1 MRKKAAAMAVSMA
14 MVWALAGWYGPM
26 NEYVASVKQQGAQA
40 MNAYAEESGKEE
52 TTDPLMARIIAEAVK
67 RNVEPV
73 DAVVDRVWKAIPG
86 YAGVEVDV
94 ERSYEAMLGQPADA
108 PLKLVY
114 REIKPQVSLD
124 DLGAHPI
131 YRGNPNKP
139 MTAFM
144 INVAWGNEYIGPILD
159 TLDRE
164 NVKATFFLDGSW
176 LKKNPDLAKLIASRG
191 HEMSNHAYSHP
202 DMAALGRGEQYR
214 QIERTE
220 SLLRSTLDVHNR
232 WFAPPSGSYN
242 ATTVKTAYELGL
254 KTVLWTVDTVD
265 WKKPAPDHIV
275 AKIARDV
282 GPGTLVLMHPTAS
295 SQGAL
300 PGMIAAIKRKGLS
313 LGTVTETLSEDRV
326 PLAEPSA
333 G

>member
-14 MVWALAGWYGPM
+14 AVWALAGWYGPM
-26 NEYVASVKQQGAQA
+26 NEYVESVKRQGGQA
-40 MNAYAEESGKEE
+40 INAYAEENGREE
-52 TTDPLMARIIAEAVK
+52 ATDPLMARIRAEAAK
-67 RNVEPV
+67 QRVEPV

-86 YAGVEVDV
+86 YAGVEINVQ
-94 ERSYEAMLGQPADA
+94 RSYEAMLGQPADA

-114 REIKPQVSLD
+114 RELKPKVSLN

-139 MTAFM
+139 MVAFM
-144 INVAWGNEYIGPILD
+144 INVAWGNEYIGPMLD

-164 NVKATFFLDGSW
+164 KVKATFFLDGSW

-254 KTVLWTVDTVD
+254 RTVLWTVDTVD
-265 WKKPAPDHIV
+265 WRKPSPEHIV
-275 AKIARDV
+275 GKISREV
-282 GPGTLVLMHPTAS
+282 QPGSLVLMHPTAS

-300 PGMIAAIKRKGLS
+300 PGMIAAVKRKGLT
-313 LGTVTETLSEDRV
+313 LGTVSETLSEDRV
-326 PLAEPSA
+326 PSVGAPA